1 MVLQRSLLAC
11 FLLLSCSNAF
21 AQLENG
27 AIVGAV
33 WDSERHPVAGVKV
46 TASSASLVDRSI
58 TELTDSDGRY
68 RFPALPPGV
77 YELKAELPGFITV
90 VRKEVRVFVG
100 STITVDFQME
110 IESVTETVEVSGAP
124 PLIDATSSAVQQ
136 TVPTESVERLP
147 KFSSVLDLIKLT
159 PGVGDLDLAAYG
171 AAGEAANAYWY
182 DGVDIRSPAS
192 GHFVV
197 LPSYNWIEE
206 VQVIG
211 LGAPAEYSGFT
222 GVTGNFVTRSGG
234 NEFRGL
240 VESFFSNE
248 SLVSENI
255 PNSAP
260 QDTFKLV
267 DTSVQLGGPILRNKF
282 WFFTGFQ
289 YFYDQREP
297 FGFPDSVT
305 QKLPQFFTKL
315 TYKINPDNTLQGS
328 AYYDHLSIENDFADA
343 TFLPEAAANSNGR
356 GAWSWNGTWLSV
368 LSPQTYLEARF
379 GGYDNGGFNVLP
391 KNGNTPGHFDLATGI
406 YSVNFPESDRLVR
419 QRVQVNASVSHYTD
433 HFLGQHDFKFG
444 VEVERSRSD
453 TLYQY
458 NGNLFYYDYD
468 GLPYQRYAWDGP
480 YDLNDSIH
488 RTSTF
493 AQDSWKPIDR
503 LTLNLGVRWDHIRG
517 ITALQTI
524 PLDPVAPRLGF
535 TYDIKGDGKTIL
547 KAHYGRYYDGFFD
560 GYLHLFNVIPAKTLQ
575 MFDSGKWIDLFTNRP
590 LNSLDPDLK
599 QTYIRQFIA
608 SVDQEFP
615 HEIVLGVRYIYRRW
629 KNIIDNQNVSGRYAG
644 VPFFNPITQEM
655 ITVFNRID
663 QGDTEF
669 VITNPPDLFR
679 KYDGFE
685 ITCEK
690 RFSRNLF
697 LSGSIVISKAKGNI
711 DNVDSSKRAA
721 DPVFN
726 DPNFNIN
733 IDGTLVNDPTYQTKI
748 FGGYQFP
755 WGINSSFFF
764 RHESGDTWTPLI
776 RVGGLNQGNVNIFGL
791 SRGSNRFPSRNIL
804 DLRAEKAFSI
814 HNGQLRFTAD
824 IFNVFNTAYV
834 LNVNRVFG
842 RPNFEQPTAFTSP
855 REIRLGL
862 RYTF

>member
-1 MVLQRSLLAC
+1 MVLQRALLAC
-11 FLLLSCSNAF
+11 FLLLSCSIAF

-27 AIVGAV
+27 AIVGSARDPEGHSV
-33 WDSERHPVAGVKV
+33 PGVTI
-46 TASSASLVDRSI
+46 TASSDSLVDRRI

-77 YELKAELPGFITV
+77 YELKAELTGFVTV
-90 VRKEVRVFVG
+90 IRREVRLFVG
-100 STITVDFQME
+100 STINVDFQME
-110 IESVTETVEVSGAP
+110 IESVMETVEVSEAP
-124 PLIDATSSAVQQ
+124 PQIDATSSAVQQ
-136 TVPTESVERLP
+136 TVPIESVERLP
-147 KFSSVLDLIKLT
+147 KFGSVLDLMKLT
-159 PGVGDLDLAAYG
+159 PGVGDLDLVAYG

-234 NEFRGL
+234 NKFHGL

-248 SLVSENI
+248 SLVSENV
-255 PNSAP
+255 SDSRP
-260 QDTFKLV
+260 QETFKRT

-289 YFYDQREP
+289 YFYDQRQP

-315 TYKINPDNTLQGS
+315 TYKITRDNTLQGS
-328 AYYDHLSIENDFADA
+328 TYYNHLSIENDFADA
-343 TFLPEAAANSNGR
+343 TVLPEAAANSNG
-356 GAWSWNGTWLSV
+356 GGWSWNTTWLSV

-379 GGYDNGGFNVLP
+379 GGYDNGGFNTLP
-391 KNGNTPGHFDLATGI
+391 KNGNTPGHFDLPTGI
-406 YSVNFPESDRLVR
+406 YSVNFPETDRLVR
-419 QRVQVNASVSHYTD
+419 QRVQVNASVSHYAD

-444 VEVERSRSD
+444 VEFERSRAD
-453 TLYQY
+453 ADFQY
-458 NGNLFYYDYD
+458 NGNLFYYDYY

-480 YDLNDSIH
+480 YDLDDSIH

-493 AQDSWKPIDR
+493 AQDTWKPIDR
-503 LTLNLGVRWDHIRG
+503 LTLNLGIRWDHIRG
-517 ITALQTI
+517 FAPLQTI
-524 PLDPVAPRLGF
+524 LLDPVAPRLGF

-547 KAHYGRYYDGFFD
+547 KAHYGRYFDGFFD
-560 GYLHLFNVIPAKTLQ
+560 AYLNLFNVMPIKTLQ
-575 MFDSGKWIDLFTNRP
+575 MFDSGKWIDLFTTQP
-590 LNSLDPDLK
+590 LNSVDPSLK

-608 SVDQEFP
+608 SVDQQFP
-615 HEIVLGVRYIYRRW
+615 RDIVLGVRYIYRRW
-629 KNIIDNQNVSGRYAG
+629 KNIIDNQNVSGRYVG

-663 QGDTEF
+663 EGDTEF
-669 VITNPPDLFR
+669 VITNPADLFR

-685 ITCEK
+685 ITGEK

-697 LSGSIVISKAKGNI
+697 LSGSIVISRAKGNI
-711 DNVDSSKRAA
+711 DNVDSSIRAA
-721 DPVFN
+721 DRVFD

-733 IDGTLVNDPTYQTKI
+733 IDGKLVNDPTYQIKI

-755 WGINSSFFF
+755 LGINTSLFF
-764 RHESGDTWTPLI
+764 RHESGDTWTPVI
-776 RVGGLNQGNVNIFGL
+776 RVTGLNQGNVNIFGL
-791 SRGSNRFPSRNIL
+791 PRGSNRFPSRNIL
-804 DLRAEKAFSI
+804 DLRGEKAFSI
-814 HNGQLRFTAD
+814 SNGQLRFTAD

-834 LNVNRVFG
+834 LNVNRVLG
-842 RPNFEQPTAFTSP
+842 RPNFEQPTVFTSP
-855 REIRLGL
+855 REIRLGV
-862 RYTF
+862 RYSF